1 MTMLAVALPPASR
14 AIAIAIACALGACA
28 RSPRSGAAAP
38 TLETR
43 DVTLVAAALTPL
55 RAVVV
60 AHGSLAADEVLD
72 LSFQHAGELA
82 EVRVDLGT
90 RVKAGEL
97 LARLDTS
104 NFELAVR
111 VADAAVRQSRV
122 RLGLPADGENDDVIA
137 ADTPAVRQAQAT
149 LTEARTNLG
158 RVQELLEQSLVAE
171 AALDAARAVHDVAE
185 GRLQQA
191 FNDVRDHQATLAQR
205 RVETELARRRLIE
218 SSLAA
223 PFDGVVA
230 MRYLAAPEYVRPGDR
245 VLTLLRTQPLRLRL
259 RIPEREASRL
269 VLGQSVQ
276 FAADGA
282 PGEHVGKLVRLSP
295 EIDLATRTL
304 LVEADVDNQ
313 ADALRP
319 GLFARAT
326 VEVGAPQPCVTVP
339 PAALVTFA
347 GVEKVFAVRDGRAV
361 ERPVKGGRRTEDAV
375 EIVEGLA
382 ATDLVVATPG
392 DLVHGQPVKVLGH

>member
-1 MTMLAVALPPASR
+1 MTLLAMAPPSVSR
-14 AIAIAIACALGACA
+14 AIAIAIACAFPGCD
-28 RSPRSGAAAP
+28 RIPRSGAGAP

-43 DVTLVAAALTPL
+43 DVSLVAAVLTPI
-55 RAVVV
+55 RSVVV
-60 AHGSLAADEVLD
+60 AHGSLAAEEVLD

-82 EVRVDLGT
+82 EVGVDLGT
-90 RVKAGEL
+90 RVKAGEV

-111 VADAAVRQSRV
+111 VAQVAVRQSRV
-122 RLGLPADGENDDVIA
+122 RLGLLADGDDDDVTA
-137 ADTPAVRQAQAT
+137 TDTPTVRQAQAT
-149 LTEARTNLG
+149 LTEARINLA
-158 RVQELLEQSLVAE
+158 RVQELLKQSLVAE

-185 GRLQQA
+185 ARLQQA
-191 FNDVRDHQATLAQR
+191 FNDVRDHQTTLAQR

-218 SSLAA
+218 SALVA

-259 RIPEREASRL
+259 RIPEREATRL
-269 VLGQSVQ
+269 VPGQSVQ
-276 FAADGA
+276 FVAEGA

-304 LVEADVDNQ
+304 LVEAEVDNQ

-339 PAALVTFA
+339 TAALVTFA

-361 ERPVKGGRRTEDAV
+361 ERLVKGGRRLDGVV

-382 ATDLVVATPG
+382 AADLVVAAPG
-392 DLVHGQPVKVLGH
+392 DLVHGQPVKVAGH